1 MGYRYNDSGNA
12 TRRGLA
18 IVVMVL
24 LMMIIDLIIIGMVV
38 TQARDHDLTV
48 RRLQTV
54 EALYAAEAGVNM
66 SIRELMIPLDEDGD
80 DDGSWP
86 FGIGTISDDTNPATD
101 PALGNAQF
109 VVTAE
114 ANTPVA
120 GRTTITSEGRSGEA
134 RRRMQAVLID
144 P

>member
-1 MGYRYNDSGNA
+1 MGYRCNDSGNA

-66 SIRELMIPLDEDGD
+66 SMRELSIPADEDGD
-80 DDGSWP
+80 NDGSWP
-86 FGIGTISDDTNPATD
+86 LGIGTISDDTNPATD
-101 PALGNAQF
+101 PTLGNAQF

-114 ANTPVA
+114 PDTPV
-120 GRTTITSEGRSGEA
+120 GGQTTITSEGRSGDA
-134 RRRMQAVLID
+134 RRRIQAVLID

>member
-1 MGYRYNDSGNA
+1 MIA
-12 TRRGLA
+12 VAMIVLM
-18 IVVMVL
+18 IVV
-24 LMMIIDLIIIGMVV
+24 DLIIVGMVIS
-38 TQARDHDLTV
+38 QARDHDLTV
-48 RRLQTV
+48 RRLQTI
-54 EALYAAEAGVNM
+54 ESFYAAEAGVNM

>member
-1 MGYRYNDSGNA
+1 M
-12 TRRGLA
+12 
-18 IVVMVL
+18 IV
-24 LMMIIDLIIIGMVV
+24 LMMIVNLIIIGMVV

-48 RRLQTV
+48 RRLQTI
-54 EALYAAEAGVNM
+54 ESLYAAEAGMNM
-66 SIRELMIPLDEDGD
+66 SIRELMVPADEDGD

-101 PALGNAQF
+101 PTLGNAQF

-114 ANTPVA
+114 ADTPVA
-120 GRTTITSEGRSGEA
+120 GRTTLTSEGRSGDA

>member
-1 MGYRYNDSGNA
+1 MYGYRRANG
-12 TRRGLA
+12 TRRGMIA
-18 IVVMVL
+18 VAMIVL
-24 LMMIIDLIIIGMVV
+24 MIIVDLIIVGMVIS
-38 TQARDHDLTV
+38 QARDHDLTV
-48 RRLQTV
+48 RRLQTI
-54 EALYAAEAGVNM
+54 ESFYAAEAGVNM

-86 FGIGTISDDTNPATD
+86 RGIGTISDDDTPATD

>member
-1 MGYRYNDSGNA
+1 MHGYRRANG
-12 TRRGLA
+12 TRRGMIA
-18 IVVMVL
+18 VAMIVL
-24 LMMIIDLIIIGMVV
+24 MIIVDLIIVGMVIS
-38 TQARDHDLTV
+38 QARDHDLTV
-48 RRLQTV
+48 RRLQTI
-54 EALYAAEAGVNM
+54 ESFYAAEAGVNM

-86 FGIGTISDDTNPATD
+86 RGIGTISDDDTPATD

>member
-1 MGYRYNDSGNA
+1 M
-12 TRRGLA
+12 
-18 IVVMVL
+18 IL

-38 TQARDHDLTV
+38 TQSRDHDPTV
-48 RRLQTV
+48 RRLQTI

-66 SIRELMIPLDEDGD
+66 SIRELSIPADEDGD

-101 PALGNAQF
+101 PTLGNAQF

-114 ANTPVA
+114 ANTPVV
-120 GRTTITSEGRSGEA
+120 GQTTITSEGRSGDA